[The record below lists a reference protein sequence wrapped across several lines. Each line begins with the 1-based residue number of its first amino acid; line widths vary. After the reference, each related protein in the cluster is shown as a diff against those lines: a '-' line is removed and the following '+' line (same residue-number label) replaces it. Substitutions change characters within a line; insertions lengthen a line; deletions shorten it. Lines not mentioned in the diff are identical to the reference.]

1 MSVGWVPFWLAPPGF
16 FWRFSWFI
24 IFSCLFV
31 FSTTCQLLLPS
42 VIVTTLVLNTKRM
55 RSTAAC
61 FSSQLLSRW
70 IGQDT
75 IEPSCQITLFFSE
88 WVGRLLWEVVAL
100 SIGLKPSTT
109 SQIRKGKP
117 VNSTSDVQPSFM
129 EKRTSGPKLFW
140 YFGWLFFSSTQF
152 YLSHCRIPDLYVCE
166 LVAHARG
173 HVMALST
180 RREKRAAPDRPVRA
194 SGRTTERVQSFII

>member
-1 MSVGWVPFWLAPPGF
+1 MSWAATLGSCGAVY
-16 FWRFSWFI
+16 WF
-24 IFSCLFV
+24 
-31 FSTTCQLLLPS
+31 
-42 VIVTTLVLNTKRM
+42 
-55 RSTAAC
+55 
-61 FSSQLLSRW
+61 
-70 IGQDT
+70 
-75 IEPSCQITLFFSE
+75 
-88 WVGRLLWEVVAL
+88 
-100 SIGLKPSTT
+100 KPSTT

-129 EKRTSGPKLFW
+129 EKKKVTQNTKRVFTH
-140 YFGWLFFSSTQF
+140 TQF

-173 HVMALST
+173 HVMSLST